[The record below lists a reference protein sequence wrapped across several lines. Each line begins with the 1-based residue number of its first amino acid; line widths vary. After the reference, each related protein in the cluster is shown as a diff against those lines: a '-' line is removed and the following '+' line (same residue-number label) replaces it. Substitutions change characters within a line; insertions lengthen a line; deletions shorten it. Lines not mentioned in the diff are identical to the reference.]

1 MSDDL
6 VSLNEN
12 PKVNAFNLRNFRYN
26 TTIPISE
33 EIIQFLEYNL
43 NVDAF
48 NHSNFGDNTTIGI
61 GEGITQNID
70 NSTTLFQTIE
80 AQTNINALKELINRT
95 NELFE
100 EDEEYRDF
108 IHELNSLLEQRSG
121 REIIGTEQKLLNGDR
136 QDLIEDSWFY
146 ESKFAR
152 KLAKGELSRTSQA
165 IFLHCL
171 STINEEFLTSIRPLI
186 EQDADKL
193 IVNQVIEKNIIDNL
207 YGQVSSA
214 DSSITKQVIRGML
227 YFLTGKCHIKWEK

>member
-1 MSDDL
+1 MSNDL
-6 VSLNEN
+6 VNSNKN
-12 PKVNAFNLRNFRYN
+12 PEVNAFNNGNFGNN
-26 TTIPISE
+26 TTI
-33 EIIQFLEYNL
+33 
-43 NVDAF
+43 A
-48 NHSNFGDNTTIGI
+48 I
-61 GEGITQNID
+61 GEEITQNID
-70 NSTTLFQTIE
+70 NRTTLFQITE

-95 NELFE
+95 NKLLV

-121 REIIGTEQKLLNGDR
+121 REIIGTERKLLNGNR
-136 QDLIEDSWFY
+136 QDLLEDSWFY

-171 STINEEFLTSIRPLI
+171 STINEEFVTNIRPLI
-186 EQDADKL
+186 LQDIDKL
-193 IVNQVIEKNIIDNL
+193 IVNQVIERNIIDNL
-207 YGQVSSA
+207 YGQVCSA

>member
-1 MSDDL
+1 MSNDL
-6 VSLNEN
+6 I
-12 PKVNAFNLRNFRYN
+12 KVDNKDNNF
-26 TTIPISE
+26 
-33 EIIQFLEYNL
+33 EIES
-43 NVDAF
+43 F
-48 NHSNFGDNTTIGI
+48 NHSQFGDRTTVAVAT
-61 GEGITQNID
+61 EVQQNVD
-70 NSTTLFQTIE
+70 NSTNLFQITE
-80 AQTNINALKELINRT
+80 AQTNINALKELISRT
-95 NELFE
+95 NELLD

-108 IHELNSLLEQRSG
+108 IHELNSLLEHRTG

-171 STINEEFLTSIRPLI
+171 STINEEFLSNIRPLI
-186 EQDADKL
+186 EKNTDNL
-193 IVNQVIEKNIIDNL
+193 IVNQVIERNIIDNL

>member
-1 MSDDL
+1 MSNDL
-6 VSLNEN
+6 VNSNKN
-12 PKVNAFNLRNFRYN
+12 PEVNAFNNGNFGNN
-26 TTIPISE
+26 TTI
-33 EIIQFLEYNL
+33 
-43 NVDAF
+43 A
-48 NHSNFGDNTTIGI
+48 I
-61 GEGITQNID
+61 GEEITQNID
-70 NSTTLFQTIE
+70 NRTTLFQITE

-95 NELFE
+95 NELLV

-121 REIIGTEQKLLNGDR
+121 REIIGTEKKLLNGNR
-136 QDLIEDSWFY
+136 QDLLEDSWFY

-171 STINEEFLTSIRPLI
+171 STINEEFVTNIRPLI
-186 EQDADKL
+186 LQDIDKL
-193 IVNQVIEKNIIDNL
+193 IVNQVIERNIIDNL
-207 YGQVSSA
+207 YGQVCSA